1 MLMTKESIERALT
14 ASLTLMLGLATLD
27 LALYVWV
34 GTAVLTVVAHAM
46 SLWLVLHHRL
56 IFDLVKLLETG
67 ALFFDLYL
75 INRYGYAVA
84 SPVATLFAI
93 IHISL
98 NKEYHLHLFLNF
110 LSYSKMFALKI
121 HSRLRPIRRGC
132 QSDVISGRLFDY

>member
-1 MLMTKESIERALT
+1 MTKESLKSALA
-14 ASLTLMLGLATLD
+14 ASLNLMLVLAALD
-27 LALYVWV
+27 LALYIWV
-34 GTAVLTVVAHAM
+34 GTAVLTVMAHAM
-46 SLWLVLHHRL
+46 SLWLVLRHRL

-98 NKEYHLHLFLNF
+98 NKEYHLKKLKSDLNKV
-110 LSYSKMFALKI
+110 LATKKKDI
-121 HSRLRPIRRGC
+121 E
-132 QSDVISGRLFDY
+132 SDEN